1 MKPFPIVAVQSF
13 IEATRDTGY
22 KSTGS
27 AIAELVDNALEA
39 SAKQVN
45 VTIEHAI
52 NVGPAGSSVIRVTD
66 DGSGM
71 TPAVLRLALQ
81 FGGTT
86 RFGSRAATGRYGMGL
101 PNGGLSQARRLEV
114 FTWTDSSR
122 VWSSYLDVDEIASNS
137 MRAVPMPRTA
147 QLSIRPRTRSGTIVV
162 LSKCDRLD
170 CDTTQALQL
179 KLLVSSGASSARPS
193 TKAG

>member
-1 MKPFPIVAVQSF
+1 MKPSPIVAVRSF

-45 VTIEHAI
+45 VTIEHAM
-52 NVGPAGSSVIRVTD
+52 NVGPAGNSVIRVTD

-86 RFGSRAATGRYGMGL
+86 RFGSRAGTGRYGMVGGVHLDGFIEGL
-101 PNGGLSQARRLEV
+101 EQLLGCGRNSIEFNARSADATRRATL
-114 FTWTDSSR
+114 DSP
-122 VWSSYLDVDEIASNS
+122 ANS
-137 MRAVPMPRTA
+137 ERYH
-147 QLSIRPRTRSGTIVV
+147 RS
-162 LSKCDRLD
+162 
-170 CDTTQALQL
+170 A
-179 KLLVSSGASSARPS
+179 
-193 TKAG
+193 

>member
-1 MKPFPIVAVQSF
+1 MKSFPIVAVQSF

-39 SAKQVN
+39 SAKQIN

-52 NVGPAGSSVIRVTD
+52 NAGSTSNSVIRVTD

-71 TPAVLRLALQ
+71 TPGTLRLALQ

-86 RFGSRAATGRYGMGL
+86 RFGSRAGTGRYGMGL
-101 PNGGLSQARRLEV
+101 RNGGLSQAR
-114 FTWTDSSR
+114 
-122 VWSSYLDVDEIASNS
+122 
-137 MRAVPMPRTA
+137 
-147 QLSIRPRTRSGTIVV
+147 
-162 LSKCDRLD
+162 
-170 CDTTQALQL
+170 
-179 KLLVSSGASSARPS
+179 
-193 TKAG
+193 

>member
-45 VTIEHAI
+45 VTIEHAVS
-52 NVGPAGSSVIRVTD
+52 VGPTSKSVIRVTD
-66 DGSGM
+66 DGTGM

-101 PNGGLSQARRLEV
+101 PNGGLSQARRIDV
-114 FTWTDSSR
+114 YTWTKPGA
-122 VWSSYLDVDEIASNS
+122 VWSSYLDVDEICHGK
-137 MRAVPMPRTA
+137 MRVIPIPQRVLGTQFLPRTA
-147 QLSIRPRTRSGTIVV
+147 SGTSVI
-162 LSKCDRLD
+162 
-170 CDTTQALQL
+170 
-179 KLLVSSGASSARPS
+179 
-193 TKAG
+193 